1 LRTLAGGTVR
11 PTTILSLITGVL
23 IALGGI
29 GLGIYL
35 FWDRPGGRDWFYWA
49 APLLTLAFG
58 GLTGS
63 LLMQYRNR
71 VGRLETKGRP
81 RSA

>member
-1 LRTLAGGTVR
+1 MSDLVRCLWLLVLALALSACGSKTPQLPRLGTGDV
-11 PTTILSLITGVL
+11 IV
-23 IALGGI
+23 
-29 GLGIYL
+29 
-35 FWDRPGGRDWFYWA
+35 
-49 APLLTLAFG
+49 AFG

-63 LLMQYRNR
+63 LLMQYRHR